1 MLVASGPARRSW
13 LLPVLV
19 LLACAAATS
28 GLLLAYPELL
38 AFAG

>member
-1 MLVASGPARRSW
+1 MSLV
-13 LLPVLV
+13 PVLV
-19 LLACAAATS
+19 LLACAAAAS